1 MSVSLK
7 FLFGQRIH
15 ENNFSLTWKKD
26 LSKERNPLFVWSH
39 LFNQETD
46 AAYYFLEMLLGS
58 WDIDTQLHECNIAT
72 DNDEK
77 TSKHTDKA
85 EY

>member
-15 ENNFSLTWKKD
+15 ENNFSVTWKKED
-26 LSKERNPLFVWSH
+26 LSKERNLVFVWSH

-46 AAYYFLEMLLGS
+46 AAYYFLDAVRVLRY
-58 WDIDTQLHECNIAT
+58 Q
-72 DNDEK
+72 
-77 TSKHTDKA
+77 HTA
-85 EY
+85 P